1 MMQRIF
7 FFAGYELQSFK
18 KEKGHK
24 KMNITERQHKILE
37 LLSMDSSLSIT
48 SLSEELGVTKVT
60 IRSDLNSMAET
71 GLIVRTH
78 GGGIPAFNPLIL
90 KRMRTNVEKKERIA
104 KAAASLIQDG
114 DRIMLLSGTTC
125 SLLVKYLLGKRN
137 IHIVTNSSQ
146 ILQYARIN
154 PSLHVTLI
162 GGEFRSESEAFVGNL
177 ALKSLKLFH
186 VKMTF
191 IGSDGFS
198 IEHGVTADLMEN
210 ALIAQEMSKR
220 AEKVILMTDSDKYDR
235 AGFAQIMPIKKLHT
249 IVIDKKIPKD
259 AVTKLKKLNIN
270 VELV

>member
-1 MMQRIF
+1 
-7 FFAGYELQSFK
+7 
-18 KEKGHK
+18 
-24 KMNITERQHKILE
+24 MNITERQHKIID
-37 LLSMDSSLSIT
+37 LLSQDSSLSIS
-48 SLSEELGVTKVT
+48 SLSEQLGVTKVT

-78 GGGIPAFNPLIL
+78 GGGIPAFNPLVL
-90 KRMRTNVEKKERIA
+90 KRMRTNVDEKERIA
-104 KAAASLIQDG
+104 KAAAALVQDG

-137 IHIVTNSSQ
+137 VHIVTNSSQ

-162 GGEFRSESEAFVGNL
+162 GGEFRPESEAFVGNL

-191 IGSDGFS
+191 LGSDGFS

-210 ALIAQEMSKR
+210 ALIAQEMGRR
-220 AEKVILMTDSDKYDR
+220 AEQVILMTDSRKYGR
-235 AGFAQIMPIKKLHT
+235 AGFAQIMPLDKLHT
-249 IVIDKKIPKD
+249 IIINDSLSKEDVN
-259 AVTKLKKLNIN
+259 KLKRLDLEIKL
-270 VELV
+270 V